1 MSASHR
7 KVSGKKRETH
17 MKTAPSRA
25 GMDTA
30 VKQLA
35 EDVRELKKEVRQLK
49 KLIDPDLIL
58 DEDDLRSIAAAEND
72 LRNGKTR
79 RLC

>member
-1 MSASHR
+1 
-7 KVSGKKRETH
+7 
-17 MKTAPSRA
+17 
-25 GMDTA
+25 MDTA

>member
-1 MSASHR
+1 MAVSRR
-7 KVSGKKRETH
+7 KASGKTGDTH
-17 MKTAPSRA
+17 VKGATPRS

-35 EDVRELKKEVRQLK
+35 EDVRELKEEVRQLK

-79 RLC
+79 RL